1 MHHVNFNDAERIAAS
16 IQTTH
21 AAIDDAMINFVQLTG
36 TMLAAGRGSDIPAA
50 ASQKAIEAATMAIT
64 NMCNARRDFVS
75 AHRQM
80 TALKGQ
86 SDLKEVGF
94 GCLGDGPIT
103 TGSANL
109 RIAA

>member
-1 MHHVNFNDAERIAAS
+1 MHHLKFDDAQNIATS

-21 AAIDDAMINFVQLTG
+21 AAIDDAMLNFVQLTG
-36 TMLAAGRGSDIPAA
+36 NMLAAASSSDMPAS

-64 NMCNARRDFVS
+64 NMCNARRDFVT

-80 TALKGQ
+80 TAIKGQ

-103 TGSANL
+103 AGSAGL

>member
-1 MHHVNFNDAERIAAS
+1 MHHVNHGDAERIASS

-21 AAIDDAMINFVQLTG
+21 AAIDEAMLNFVQLTG
-36 TMLAAGRGSDIPAA
+36 TMLDAGRGSDIPAA
-50 ASQKAIEAATMAIT
+50 ASQKALEAATMAIT

-75 AHRQM
+75 AHRHM
-80 TALKGQ
+80 VALKGE
-86 SDLKEVGF
+86 SDLREVGF